1 VSSLEQLLFQ
11 MEQLLSKK
19 GTVRGIKK
27 GKAPISYA
35 KFFWH
40 IFCIKFLELKN
51 LGGGA

>member
-1 VSSLEQLLFQ
+1 

-19 GTVRGIKK
+19 EQFRGTKG

-35 KFFWH
+35 NFFG
-40 IFCIKFLELKN
+40 IFFVFKFLELKN